1 MDNKLLTDENLD
13 EFLFEY
19 MPKANILLDQ
29 LEEERDKDVDPHIFS
44 NNYKSKLRKNIK
56 EYSRTHAQ
64 RKFVALRKYVAG
76 FLILFILTNSL
87 LFATAQEYRERIF
100 EIINIVYEKFTSIVT
115 EVEEVPFDEEM
126 SFTQPSYIPEGFDLV
141 SDMQTD
147 ITRKMDYI
155 NENKIIEFKQ
165 SIIISGE
172 TQIDT
177 ENTSIEEMKI
187 NKHIIKYYFNK
198 GMYNAYWND
207 NKFSYSI
214 SAEVSFE
221 ELIKI
226 IEGIQKIK

>member
-29 LEEERDKDVDPHIFS
+29 LEEERDKDMDPHTFS

-56 EYSRTHAQ
+56 EYSRTHVQ

-76 FLILFILTNSL
+76 FVILFILTNSI
-87 LFATAQEYRERIF
+87 LFATAEEYRERFF
-100 EIINIVYEKFTSIVT
+100 EIINTVYEKFTSIVT
-115 EVEEVPFDEEM
+115 EVEEGSFDEEM

-141 SDMQTD
+141 GDMQAD

-165 SIIISGE
+165 SIITSGE

-177 ENTSIEEMKI
+177 ENTSIQEMEI
-187 NKHIIKYYFNK
+187 NEQIINYYFNK

>member
-13 EFLFEY
+13 KLLFEY
-19 MPKANILLDQ
+19 MPRANILLDQ

-56 EYSRTHAQ
+56 EYSRTHVK

-76 FLILFILTNSL
+76 FLILFILTNSI
-87 LFATAQEYRERIF
+87 LFATAEEYRERF
-100 EIINIVYEKFTSIVT
+100 FRIINTVYNKFTSIVT

-126 SFTQPSYIPEGFDLV
+126 TFIQPSYIPEGFDLI

-165 SIIISGE
+165 SIITSGE

-177 ENTSIEEMKI
+177 ENTSIKEMEI
-187 NKHIIKYYFNK
+187 NKYIIKYYLNK

-207 NKFSYSI
+207 NKFNYSI
-214 SAEVSFE
+214 TAEVSFE

-226 IEGIQKIK
+226 IEGIKKIK